1 MVTYAWHTMKKSKRS
16 LSVPLQAREA
26 IAQQVT
32 GADGKPKQGVQNA
45 MLKILG
51 VQRPL
56 VLAYLRRLRKRHP
69 HANVVELARMAE
81 RDYLRTVTGTGAGG
95 GAAAVV
101 PGVGTVAS
109 LGLSAGVAVAFL
121 EASAL
126 YAQTIAELHGIAVK
140 DPEQARNLVM
150 AVLLGDEA
158 SGLMAGV
165 SEQLLAGPK
174 GAAGWGA
181 AFSVATGKGGAW
193 SSIGKELQ
201 TRFLRH
207 FAASQAAGAMG
218 RALPFGIGAA
228 VGGISNRVL
237 GRRVVNSTM
246 AAFAGLRSLSAS
258 ELDDAVA
265 GASPHLEA
273 LARNERERDMV
284 QLESGRGAA
293 LGGASRTF
301 GRRGAAVR
309 DDAARGEVDAAVE
322 AELRRRQE
330 HGAWEGAIIRP
341 DGGWPDPR

>member
-1 MVTYAWHTMKKSKRS
+1 MKKSKRS

-26 IAQQVT
+26 IAHQVT

-45 MLKILG
+45 MLKVLG

-69 HANVVELARMAE
+69 NATVVDLARMAE

-109 LGLSAGVAVAFL
+109 LGVSAGVALAFL

-126 YAQTIAELHGIAVK
+126 YAQTIAELHGIAVE
-140 DPEQARNLVM
+140 DPDQARNLVM

-158 SGLMAGV
+158 AGMMAGV
-165 SEQLLAGPK
+165 SDQLLAGPK
-174 GAAGWGA
+174 GLAGWGA
-181 AFSVATGKGGAW
+181 AFGVATGKGGAW

-207 FAASQAAGAMG
+207 FAATQAAGAVG

-237 GRRVVNSTM
+237 GRRVVRSTM
-246 AAFAGLRSLSAS
+246 AAFSGVRSLSAG
-258 ELDDAVA
+258 ELDVAVA
-265 GASPHLEA
+265 GAHPNVEA
-273 LARNERERDMV
+273 LAMQERAQNLRR
-284 QLESGRGAA
+284 LESAVGGPAGAD
-293 LGGASRTF
+293 S
-301 GRRGAAVR
+301 
-309 DDAARGEVDAAVE
+309 ARGEVDAAVE
-322 AELRRRQE
+322 AELRRRRE
-330 HGAWEGAIIRP
+330 RGA
-341 DGGWPDPR
+341 